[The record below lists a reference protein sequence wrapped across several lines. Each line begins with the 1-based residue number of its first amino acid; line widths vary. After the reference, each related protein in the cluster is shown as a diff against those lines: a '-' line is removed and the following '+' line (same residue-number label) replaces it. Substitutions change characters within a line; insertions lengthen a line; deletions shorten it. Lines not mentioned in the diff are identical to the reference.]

1 MSLCILTGGAVTK
14 IAATAFMLSWTHSVE
29 KIPWQEDWR
38 VTPQGLKIVEARVK
52 GSGAG
57 MDPPENAVL
66 KDGWWRYKPDIPVRP
81 SVSLAAS
88 GATVSGWTLCANGSC
103 RVLGAEPGKPIV
115 LKFCPDG
122 EE

>member
-1 MSLCILTGGAVTK
+1 MSLCILASGAVAR
-14 IAATAFMLSWTHSVE
+14 IATTAFMLSWTHSVE

-38 VTPQGLKIVEARVK
+38 VTPEGLQIVEARVK

-66 KDGWWRYKPDIPVRP
+66 ENGWWRYTPDIPPRP

-88 GATVSGWTLCANGSC
+88 GATVGGWTLCANGSC
-103 RVLGAEPGKPIV
+103 RSLGSEAGKPIV
-115 LKFCPDG
+115 LKFCPDEG
-122 EE
+122 K